1 MEPGGK
7 ELPGTDECSPCNGDA
22 GPAESDENVHETG
35 EENWSCKDVI
45 EPLEQPYGSDPP
57 SSPNPPI
64 RRSPPSQETAI
75 PSPARPSC
83 DSAEEVKVQGEPPAS
98 RENMNEPDYGVYFVD
113 NHMKQPPFIEASTA
127 TGCKPSRLAHPP
139 GKALFTRNPAELQG
153 TMITTAVQKSARGFG
168 FTIIGGDEPEE
179 FLQVKSL
186 VPDGPAASLGT
197 VQTGDVIVAVNG
209 TCVLGHT
216 HAEVVRVFQAVP
228 IGQAVR
234 LQMCRGYPLPCEVEE
249 MSISVGMHDVALLGE
264 GLEHKDGG
272 NHTSQASTSGVSSQ
286 ESPRDSLGLTPPE
299 GGIPDVFSIRIVK
312 GTLGFGF
319 TITDTPSGQRVK
331 QILDG
336 PRCRSLCQADL
347 LLEVN
352 GIPVRARSHSHVV
365 ELLKE
370 CSPGL
375 EVSILIQRDG
385 GNSSPRTATQIFIGA
400 VVPMGAAAREG
411 RLRPGDE
418 LRAVDGTAVAG
429 ASHRHVVA
437 LMQQAARNG
446 HVHLALRRPA
456 PESQQ
461 ASPLVEQA
469 AACLRHAQLVADSTV
484 PPPPPCRT
492 FELQRGPPEP
502 VLTNWQHFDLHRGT
516 TTISPNPWATFD
528 PSRPLL
534 QEHGSKTDIGELHR
548 AWSSLEGSRALEQPE
563 MGLPP
568 TSWHWFDTHQGMET
582 VWPTFDVSQSISEAG
597 LLSGVALEPQ
607 PCIGPAYEVVP
618 CNTPA
623 PPPPLSPWVGF
634 DSPQGQSPSEARRP
648 DGESIA
654 WQESE
659 AQKSLTYEVT
669 LERKENEGFGFVIVS
684 SLSRPEAGTVVG
696 RIIAGSP
703 AERCGQ
709 LHVSDR
715 ILGVNGT
722 SLDGLSHAAVIQLIR
737 DSGTMVTLRV
747 GPPTE
752 PVRTAAPASKEQPV
766 DLTQC
771 GQDNR
776 SEVKARQDI
785 VPEPTQNLVAKQNEQ
800 AIQEG
805 ELYGVELEQ
814 GPRGYGF
821 SLRGGREYGLHL
833 FILRLAED
841 GPASRTG
848 KLRIGDQIV
857 EINGE
862 SAEAMTH
869 ARAIEL
875 IRNSCGRARLIL
887 RRGSGLVPDY
897 GVLPFTPTLCANNN
911 KLNPAYFYMM
921 GRGKEQVCMQNGG
934 HSVDCLQNLISP
946 VVLH

>member
-1 MEPGGK
+1 VMHV
-7 ELPGTDECSPCNGDA
+7 SN
-22 GPAESDENVHETG
+22 N
-35 EENWSCKDVI
+35 SCTLCTFAV
-45 EPLEQPYGSDPP
+45 
-57 SSPNPPI
+57 
-64 RRSPPSQETAI
+64 A
-75 PSPARPSC
+75 
-83 DSAEEVKVQGEPPAS
+83 
-98 RENMNEPDYGVYFVD
+98 
-113 NHMKQPPFIEASTA
+113 
-127 TGCKPSRLAHPP
+127 

-153 TMITTAVQKSARGFG
+153 TMVTTAVQKSARGFG

-234 LQMCRGYPLPCEVEE
+234 LQMCRGYPLPCEAEE

-264 GLEHKDGG
+264 GMEHKDGG
-272 NHTSQASTSGVSSQ
+272 NHTSQASTSG
-286 ESPRDSLGLTPPE
+286 SPRDSLGLTPPE
-299 GGIPDVFSIRIVK
+299 VGIPEVLSIRIVK

-319 TITDTPSGQRVK
+319 TITDTLSGQRVK

-336 PRCRSLCQADL
+336 PRCRGLCQADL

-352 GIPVRARSHSHVV
+352 GVPVRARSHSHVV

-370 CSPGL
+370 CSPGA
-375 EVSILIQRDG
+375 EVSLLIQRDG
-385 GNSSPRTATQIFIGA
+385 ELVMSAGTTITMLDKQENQTSTALQHICIVTCLTCHVCVSDLVYENLEVFLQRQESGFGFRILGGEQPGDPIFIGA

-456 PESQQ
+456 PGEPSV
-461 ASPLVEQA
+461 SWPGLVSRGHGHRV
-469 AACLRHAQLVADSTV
+469 RHG
-484 PPPPPCRT
+484 
-492 FELQRGPPEP
+492 GPME
-502 VLTNWQHFDLHRGT
+502 
-516 TTISPNPWATFD
+516 NP
-528 PSRPLL
+528 
-534 QEHGSKTDIGELHR
+534 
-548 AWSSLEGSRALEQPE
+548 
-563 MGLPP
+563 
-568 TSWHWFDTHQGMET
+568 
-582 VWPTFDVSQSISEAG
+582 
-597 LLSGVALEPQ
+597 
-607 PCIGPAYEVVP
+607 
-618 CNTPA
+618 
-623 PPPPLSPWVGF
+623 
-634 DSPQGQSPSEARRP
+634 
-648 DGESIA
+648 IA

-696 RIIAGSP
+696 RIISGSP

-722 SLDGLSHAAVIQLIR
+722 SLEGLSHAAVIQLIR
-737 DSGTMVTLRV
+737 DSGTMVTLCV

-752 PVRTAAPASKEQPV
+752 PARTTAPASKEQPV
-766 DLTQC
+766 DNTQC

-785 VPEPTQNLVAKQNEQ
+785 VPEPTQNLQ
-800 AIQEG
+800 ATQEG

-814 GPRGYGF
+814 GSRGYGF

-848 KLRIGDQIV
+848 KLRVGDQIV

-897 GVLPFTPTLCANNN
+897 GGPPILYMSIFIFNSLP
-911 KLNPAYFYMM
+911 
-921 GRGKEQVCMQNGG
+921 
-934 HSVDCLQNLISP
+934 LI
-946 VVLH
+946 V